1 MVEIGIGKRV
11 NYGALGECVVCDRC
25 MKNLTGTTREY
36 LVLQQVGTRS
46 TVYLP
51 LEKAGLLKEVIGRLT
66 EDEVNSILSADPM
79 DVDWSDDDKKREAKF
94 KKVIESDDARQ
105 AAALVKAIY
114 RRQNQLKA
122 ERKKPRAVDL
132 NTVKICEK
140 IIFAYLS
147 RTLELE
153 LEAVGKLINGEI
165 APVYSQKTEEK
176 V

>member
-66 EDEVNSILSADPM
+66 EDEVNSILSAEPM
-79 DVDWSDDDKKREAKF
+79 DVDWSEDDKKREAKF
-94 KKVIESDDARQ
+94 KKVIETDDARQ
-105 AAALVKAIY
+105 AAALLKAVY

-122 ERKKPRAVDL
+122 ERKKPRMVDV
-132 NTVKICEK
+132 NSMKICEK
-140 IIFAYLS
+140 IVFAYLS
-147 RTLELE
+147 RTLVLDPEN
-153 LEAVGKLINGEI
+153 VGKLINGEI
-165 APVYSQKTEEK
+165 PPVYSEKTEEK
-176 V
+176 A